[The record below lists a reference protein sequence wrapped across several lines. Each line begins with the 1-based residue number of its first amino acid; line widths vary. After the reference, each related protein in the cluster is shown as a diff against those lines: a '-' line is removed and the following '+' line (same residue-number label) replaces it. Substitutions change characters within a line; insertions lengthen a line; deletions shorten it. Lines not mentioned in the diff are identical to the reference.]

1 MDYIIAKEK
10 AVKYIGIS
18 KKTSAEVI
26 KKLKS
31 LGVDSLTT
39 SKIIQELTE
48 IKYIDDLEYARA
60 YIRQSKKTNKYSIYE
75 IEQKLLQKGIKRC
88 IMEEEISSLRDSNYE
103 EIIVE
108 HLLETKLKDYDDT
121 KAANYIF
128 RRGFKKI

>member
-1 MDYIIAKEK
+1 MEYSVAKEK

-18 KKTSAEVI
+18 KKTTSEVI

-31 LGVDSLTT
+31 LGVDSLTIP
-39 SKIIQELTE
+39 KIILD
-48 IKYIDDLEYARA
+48 ISALGYLDDKQYAKL
-60 YIRQSKKTNKYSIYE
+60 YIRQNENMKKYSIYE

-88 IMEEEISSLRDSNYE
+88 IIEEEIQDIKSSDYE
-103 EIIVE
+103 ESIVE
-108 HLLETKLKDYDDT
+108 HLLESKLKNYDDM